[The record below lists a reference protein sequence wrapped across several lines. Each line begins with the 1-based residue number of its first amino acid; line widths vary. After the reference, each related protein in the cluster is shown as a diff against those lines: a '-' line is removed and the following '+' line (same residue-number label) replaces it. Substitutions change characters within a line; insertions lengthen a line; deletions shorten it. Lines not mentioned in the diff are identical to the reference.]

1 MLRKIVMFVG
11 VLLVAI
17 VTFNLVDRL
26 LAADTSENK
35 EGQGSFVSQEQLSMA
50 TLKDKLR
57 AIYVGVD
64 VKTTPKKE
72 LVLQVVADED
82 YFNLVTKDMEP
93 IAKSVIANSPFMD
106 YTLVFERWELT
117 SRDEED
123 INLVNGVSNFIK
135 TIVESLESYT
145 VFKHVTTDYQSFITI
160 QTTIDSSEKD
170 AEKLALEMEE
180 TVYEIINFQNRNE
193 QSQKRTYDI
202 KIVSAQGK
210 VLNR

>member
-1 MLRKIVMFVG
+1 MRKIVMFVG

-82 YFNLVTKDMEP
+82 YFNLVKKDMEP

-123 INLVNGVSNFIK
+123 INLDNGVSNFIK

-180 TVYEIINFQNRNE
+180 SVYEIINFQNRNE

>member
-1 MLRKIVMFVG
+1 MFVG

-35 EGQGSFVSQEQLSMA
+35 ERQGSFVSQEQLSMA

-210 VLNR
+210 VLNQ

>member
-1 MLRKIVMFVG
+1 MFVG

-64 VKTTPKKE
+64 VKTTSKKE

-82 YFNLVTKDMEP
+82 YFNLVKKDMEP

-123 INLVNGVSNFIK
+123 INLDNGVSNFIK

>member
-1 MLRKIVMFVG
+1 MFVG

-82 YFNLVTKDMEP
+82 YFNLVKKDMEP

-123 INLVNGVSNFIK
+123 INLDNGVSNFIK

-160 QTTIDSSEKD
+160 QTTIDGSEKD

-193 QSQKRTYDI
+193 QSQKSTYDI

-210 VLNR
+210 VLNQ

>member
-1 MLRKIVMFVG
+1 MFVG

-123 INLVNGVSNFIK
+123 INLDNRLSNFIK

-210 VLNR
+210 VLNQ

>member
-64 VKTTPKKE
+64 VKTTSKKE

-82 YFNLVTKDMEP
+82 YFNLVKKDMEP

-123 INLVNGVSNFIK
+123 INLDNGVSNFIK

>member
-35 EGQGSFVSQEQLSMA
+35 EGKGSFVSQEQLSMA

-82 YFNLVTKDMEP
+82 YFNLVKKDMEP

-123 INLVNGVSNFIK
+123 INLDNGVSNFIK
-135 TIVESLESYT
+135 MIVESLESYT
-145 VFKHVTTDYQSFITI
+145 VFKHVTTDHQSFITI

-210 VLNR
+210 VLNQ

>member
-1 MLRKIVMFVG
+1 MRKIVMFVG

-123 INLVNGVSNFIK
+123 INLDNRLSNFIK

-210 VLNR
+210 VLNQ

>member
-1 MLRKIVMFVG
+1 MFVG